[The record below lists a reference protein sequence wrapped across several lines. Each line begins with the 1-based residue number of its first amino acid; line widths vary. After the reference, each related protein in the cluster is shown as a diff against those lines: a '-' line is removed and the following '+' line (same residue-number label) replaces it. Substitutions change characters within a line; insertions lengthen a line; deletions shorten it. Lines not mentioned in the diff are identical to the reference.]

1 MWIIAIAVVVL
12 GYKAYGEEIITLPV
26 YVPKKQEVKQE
37 TKQEIPKSNEITYCI
52 SKYSK
57 LSGIP
62 ESVYYSIAK
71 VESGLNPRAINK
83 NKNGT
88 IDIGLMQVNS
98 ATARYYGYNP
108 NELFD
113 VCKNVEV
120 ATLKL
125 SDCINKW
132 GYTLHAIGCYHSE
145 NLYYK
150 VRYVKQFLK
159 HYIKY
164 NTKYNF

>member
-1 MWIIAIAVVVL
+1 MWIIAIAVVL
-12 GYKAYGEEIITLPV
+12 SYKAYAEEIINLPV
-26 YVPKKQEVKQE
+26 YTKPQEQKQEL
-37 TKQEIPKSNEITYCI
+37 SNYNHKDIIGYCI

-57 LSGIP
+57 KSGIP
-62 ESVYYSIAK
+62 ESIYYSIAR
-71 VESGLNPRAINK
+71 VESGLNPRAINR

-88 IDIGLMQVNS
+88 VDIGLMQVNS

-108 NELFD
+108 AELFD

-125 SDCINKW
+125 SDCLNKW

-145 NLYYK
+145 NLHYK

-159 HYIKY
+159 YYNKY
-164 NTKYNF
+164 NSF